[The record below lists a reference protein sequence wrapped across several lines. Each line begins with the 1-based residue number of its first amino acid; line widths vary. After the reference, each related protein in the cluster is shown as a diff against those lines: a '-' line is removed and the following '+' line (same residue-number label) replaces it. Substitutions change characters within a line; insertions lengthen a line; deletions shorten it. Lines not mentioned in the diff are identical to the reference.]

1 MKRVLLIV
9 GGVVALAVVAV
20 LGAASTQPDVLH
32 VERSAE
38 FEAKPV
44 DILPYVTDFKK
55 FVQWSPWSQ
64 MDPNSKMEFSDPA
77 SGLGAWYTWDGD
89 PDTVGKGKMTV
100 KSIEGETKV
109 THQLEFIAPWEAQPV
124 DAFTF
129 IAEGEKTKVVWSFD
143 EEQALMGK
151 LAGLFMDMDAML
163 GADFEKGLKSLK
175 GLAESDAASRKAAE
189 AKAAEE
195 AARLAELAAHLAAEA
210 STAADTALKAAG
222 DAAKAAQAA
231 ADLKK

>member
-9 GGVVALAVVAV
+9 GGVVALAVVGV

-64 MDPNSKMEFSDPA
+64 MDPNSKMEFSDPS
-77 SGLGAWYTWDGD
+77 SGVGAWYTWDGD

-100 KSIEGETKV
+100 KTIEGESKV
-109 THQLEFIAPWEAQPV
+109 THQLDFVTPWEGHPV

-129 IAEGEKTKVVWSFD
+129 IADGDKTKVVWSFD
-143 EEQALMGK
+143 EEQNLMGK
-151 LAGLFMDMDAML
+151 LAGLFMDMDTML

-175 GLAESDAASRKAAE
+175 GLAESDAAARKAAE

-195 AARLAELAAHLAAEA
+195 AARLAEEAARLAAEA
-210 STAADTALKAAG
+210 SVAADAALKAASE
-222 DAAKAAQAA
+222 ASKAAQAA
-231 ADLKK
+231 AEMKR